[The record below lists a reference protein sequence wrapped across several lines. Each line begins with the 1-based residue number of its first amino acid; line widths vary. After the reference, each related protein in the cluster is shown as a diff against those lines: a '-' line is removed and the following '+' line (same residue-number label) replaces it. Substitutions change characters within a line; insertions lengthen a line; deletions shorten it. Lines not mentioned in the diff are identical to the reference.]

1 MGDLKTQRETPNN
14 SKIRLKETIHEIE
27 GLFVSV
33 AHFHFVREI
42 WAFLLRLL
50 WNFIHLVI
58 STSHFLLGTA
68 NTFQSYLISSG
79 LLRKYKALDLTELQY
94 LAIVVD
100 SEEAHNT
107 SKIVELLHWLSIV
120 GVKNICLYDM
130 DGKDSKANAFLS
142 SMILI
147 AQNFHIFI
155 VLGVLKVSKEII
167 LEELADKSYEKGTCS
182 DQKEMAF
189 EFSSFSDGKEGAAK
203 AANFLCSKYLKDSS
217 LDGVDEEQLFT
228 ESKMTEALRA
238 VDCGGPEPN
247 LLLVFGL
254 ARCHLGF
261 PAWRMRYT
269 EIVHM
274 GPLKAMKYGA
284 IVKAIYKFT
293 TVRQNYGS

>member
-1 MGDLKTQRETPNN
+1 MGLEFIYQNAEWMPSSTLCVRY
-14 SKIRLKETIHEIE
+14 
-27 GLFVSV
+27 G
-33 AHFHFVREI
+33 HFCLDYYGI
-42 WAFLLRLL
+42 LSILLSAQ
-50 WNFIHLVI
+50 VI
-58 STSHFLLGTA
+58 SSGTA

-79 LLRKYKALDLTELQY
+79 LLQKYKALDLTELQY

-130 DGKDSKANAFLS
+130 DG
-142 SMILI
+142 
-147 AQNFHIFI
+147 
-155 VLGVLKVSKEII
+155 VLKDSKEII
-167 LEELADKSYEKGTCS
+167 LEELADRSYEKGTFS
-182 DQKEMAF
+182 DQKQMTF

-203 AANFLCSKYLKDSS
+203 AANFLCSKLWR
-217 LDGVDEEQLFT
+217 T
-228 ESKMTEALRA
+228 RTH
-238 VDCGGPEPN
+238 
-247 LLLVFGL
+247 LLLVYGL

-261 PAWRMRYT
+261 PAWKLRYT

-284 IVKAIYKFT
+284 IVKAIYKFA